1 MAKELENE
9 CILNTLRP
17 DKMDA
22 TLADDVFKRM
32 YLNEN
37 SWMEILNKISLNYVP

>member
-22 TLADDVFKRM
+22 TLADDISKRI

-37 SWMEILNKISLNYVP
+37 FWI